1 MENGDAGGRA
11 LVLALDAN
19 PFGSLSPDALF
30 LLIAVA
36 AQVGAGSAALGE
48 PLGQTDGEHAL
59 LGDSEFDCVCDRL
72 QFDVKVDDVATMV
85 VKGKAKQSNT
95 RRGITRGKR
104 PDWKKAIVT
113 LRDGDKIDFFETT

>member
-1 MENGDAGGRA
+1 MNSQHEILIRPILTEKMLKMQESQRKYGFVVSTRA
-11 LVLALDAN
+11 N
-19 PFGSLSPDALF
+19 K
-30 LLIAVA
+30 IEIKRAV
-36 AQVGAGSAALGE
+36 E
-48 PLGQTDGEHAL
+48 K
-59 LGDSEFDCVCDRL
+59 R
-72 QFDVKVDDVATMV
+72 FDVKVDDVATMV